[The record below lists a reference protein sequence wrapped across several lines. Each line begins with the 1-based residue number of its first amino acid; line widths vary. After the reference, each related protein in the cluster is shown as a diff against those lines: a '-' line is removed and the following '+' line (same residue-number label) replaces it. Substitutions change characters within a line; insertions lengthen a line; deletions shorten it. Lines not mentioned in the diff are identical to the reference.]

1 MEALYYSN
9 NIKLLTNKP
18 NKKYKTQEQ
27 LLFYPT
33 HIMKIPNRKDTR
45 EDDINS

>member
-9 NIKLLTNKP
+9 NIKLLTNKS
-18 NKKYKTQEQ
+18 NKYKTQEQ

>member
-1 MEALYYSN
+1 MEALYYPI

-27 LLFYPT
+27 LLFYPR
-33 HIMKIPNRKDTR
+33 HIMKITKQRRHK
-45 EDDINS
+45 